1 MDLNKLTRYSMQVS
15 GTVQRVGYRHTVQNI
30 ARKYNITGCI
40 ENLEGYD
47 VHIIAEGSVTDLDG
61 FVQAIKI
68 VEYPVHVEDIS
79 IVEEEY
85 LGDFSY
91 FKVIRG
97 SPYEE
102 LAERFDTAIAIFSR
116 MEKKQDVALGKHD
129 ESISLQKET
138 INLQNETINLQK
150 ETINLQ
156 KDTIDLQKETLTEV
170 KGMRSDLDC
179 HLSKEISEMREELKD
194 IRTAL
199 INYGIMNA
207 VKS

>member
-1 MDLNKLTRYSMQVS
+1 M
-15 GTVQRVGYRHTVQNI
+15 VQRVGYRHIVQNI

-47 VHIIAEGSVTDLDG
+47 IHIIAEGNVKDLDA
-61 FVQAIKI
+61 FIQAIKI
-68 VEYPVHVEDIS
+68 VEYPVHVEDIQN
-79 IVEEEY
+79 VKEEY
-85 LGDFSY
+85 RGDYSY

-97 SPYEE
+97 SPDEE

-116 MEKKQDVALGKHD
+116 MEKKQDIALEKHD

-138 INLQNETINLQK
+138 ISLQKETLNLQNETIN
-150 ETINLQ
+150 
-156 KDTIDLQKETLTEV
+156 LQKETLTEV

-179 HLSKEISEMREELKD
+179 HLNKEISEMREELKE

-199 INYGIMNA
+199 INYGIMTA

>member
-1 MDLNKLTRYSMQVS
+1 LREKTFELLKTNTGMDPNQLTRYNMQVS
-15 GTVQRVGYRHTVQNI
+15 GAVQRVGYRHIVQNI

-47 VHIIAEGSVTDLDG
+47 VHIIAEGSVKDLDA
-61 FVQAIKI
+61 FIHAIKI
-68 VEYPVHVEDIS
+68 VEYPVHVDDIS
-79 IVEEEY
+79 NVEEEY
-85 LGDFSY
+85 KGDYSY

-97 SPYEE
+97 SPDEE

-116 MEKKQDVALGKHD
+116 MEKKQEIALEKHD
-129 ESISLQKET
+129 ESIS
-138 INLQNETINLQK
+138 
-150 ETINLQ
+150 
-156 KDTIDLQKETLTEV
+156 LQKETLTEV

-199 INYGIMNA
+199 INYGIMTA
-207 VKS
+207 VRS